1 LYFLFLIELSDF
13 VLTNFENH
21 WILHFQIIQ
30 LFFRILNKV
39 QETFQPEAVVCQ
51 CGADGLAG
59 DPMESFNLTHKGL
72 GKCVYFLLKWNLP
85 TMILGGGRLY
95 GFNIV

>member
-1 LYFLFLIELSDF
+1 MH
-13 VLTNFENH
+13 FE
-21 WILHFQIIQ
+21 IIK
-30 LFFRILNKV
+30 LFFRILTKI
-39 QETFQPEAVVCQ
+39 QEKFQPEAVVCQ

-85 TMILGGGRLY
+85 TMILGGGKLY
-95 GFNIV
+95 GMFSFKENLGF